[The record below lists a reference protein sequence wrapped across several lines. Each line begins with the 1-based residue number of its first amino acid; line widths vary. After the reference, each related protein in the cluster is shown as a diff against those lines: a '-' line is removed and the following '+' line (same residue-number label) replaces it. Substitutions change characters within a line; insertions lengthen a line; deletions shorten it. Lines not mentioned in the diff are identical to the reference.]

1 MRLNK
6 IPCLRLTQWYL
17 QRRSIKSPKRY
28 FKVYA
33 LRVWVFF
40 YRIWAPLCWQKW
52 LRVWANYYLP
62 LFYFPTGNLQFFV
75 QMHSFF
81 LWSFTLC
88 TIIICKSS
96 NIAFFVHIS
105 LISFCFQRCYF
116 TKIQCMFFLSSTS
129 WRLTR
134 NWCLTRRIQMRGHH
148 LISCCW
154 EWRSWWRRTLFTWI

>member
-1 MRLNK
+1 MHWGSIK

-81 LWSFTLC
+81 LMELH
-88 TIIICKSS
+88 
-96 NIAFFVHIS
+96 FVHNYYMQVEQYRLFCSYLFDFVLFSALLFYKDIMYVF
-105 LISFCFQRCYF
+105 LIKYE
-116 TKIQCMFFLSSTS
+116 LA
-129 WRLTR
+129 LD
-134 NWCLTRRIQMRGHH
+134 
-148 LISCCW
+148 
-154 EWRSWWRRTLFTWI
+154 